1 LNDPRK
7 FKAPFIPKERIW
19 QEADTLR
26 EAFQHAIQT
35 AQAAGYT
42 DWLAADETA
51 LDYIATRIAP
61 KFGVS
66 AEVVAKRLRVEKL
79 WPPS

>member
-1 LNDPRK
+1 VSRHSETEAEKWRK
-7 FKAPFIPKERIW
+7 GRKKSEKTCP
-19 QEADTLR
+19 
-26 EAFQHAIQT
+26 QT
-35 AQAAGYT
+35 AFCSITGATNGNWT
-42 DWLAADETA
+42 EMSA

-66 AEVVAKRLRVEKL
+66 AEVIAKRLRVEKL

>member
-1 LNDPRK
+1 LLVP
-7 FKAPFIPKERIW
+7 PGP
-19 QEADTLR
+19 LR
-26 EAFQHAIQT
+26 EAFQSAIKT
-35 AQAAGYT
+35 AEAAGYS

-66 AEVVAKRLRVEKL
+66 VEVIAKRLRVEKL
-79 WPPS
+79 WPPE